1 MSKLRVL
8 IADDRQQVRQE
19 LRAILPLAGNIE
31 VVGEAADG
39 LEAVRLAAAL
49 QPQAVLLDLQMPVMD
64 GYQAAAQIKAICP
77 ACRLIALTIHGDETA
92 RRRAADA
99 GFDAFIV
106 KGAPISALI
115 EALGKNEED
124 SHGRYNQNKEDEEG

>member
-1 MSKLRVL
+1 LSKLRVL

-19 LRAILPLAGNIE
+19 LCAILPLAGNIE

-39 LEAVRLAAAL
+39 LEAVQLVAAL
-49 QPQAVLLDLQMPVMD
+49 QPQAILLDLQMPVMD
-64 GYQAAAQIKAICP
+64 GFQAAAQIKDICP
-77 ACRLIALTIHGDETA
+77 VCRVIALTIHGDEIA

-99 GFDAFIV
+99 GVDAFIV

-115 EALGKNEED
+115 EALCIDEED
-124 SHGRYNQNKEDEEG
+124 SHGRHNQSKENEKG